1 MTSLGLLAV
10 LWSSRLQTASSDLG
24 WGVQRKVGFESGRF
38 IITGYLS
45 RGAAEVHT
53 GEGTR

>member
-45 RGAAEVHT
+45 RGEAEVHT